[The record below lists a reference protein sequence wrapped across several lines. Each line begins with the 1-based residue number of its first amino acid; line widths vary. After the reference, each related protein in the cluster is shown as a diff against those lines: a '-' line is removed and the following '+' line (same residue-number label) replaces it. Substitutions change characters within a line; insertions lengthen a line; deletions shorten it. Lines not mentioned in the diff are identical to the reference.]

1 MFCLEQI
8 ASVACDTVTEHVPLH
23 VTHCGDEHLIS
34 LSSLE
39 ASALVDA
46 CALLLLASNSTP
58 GCKLK
63 PEMAGVLQ
71 TVFEHFSSHVV

>member
-1 MFCLEQI
+1 M
-8 ASVACDTVTEHVPLH
+8 SVACDTVTQSLVPLH

-46 CALLLLASNSTP
+46 CALLLLASNSTAE
-58 GCKLK
+58 CRLK
-63 PEMAGVLQ
+63 PEMAAVLQ
-71 TVFEHFSSHVV
+71 TVFEQFSEHVV